1 MKAIILYSFP
11 LIADIVVG
19 LVLFV
24 GRHSLASR
32 GYGETAVGSIV
43 LVYGASYVVASLLM
57 TRLVRPALAKVQQL
71 VALGAIVTICVVLA
85 NVERLIVIQVIY
97 GLLPFA
103 TSLYFNAYQ
112 VYMLGINEQDGRP
125 LASLAGHFTFSWS
138 LGFAAGPFVSSL
150 LRSVV
155 TWSQTLYVAAA
166 LAALMAVMLYSF
178 HLERRGSAGAGTPA
192 RSTGD
197 PGAAL
202 RPNLMGPA
210 WVGLLV
216 GWTVYNTILIYWPVQ
231 AVQQDVPAALR
242 GLVEFLASLAQA
254 FSALALVSLPRWQHK
269 PGWLAALGGLA
280 VAAVLVF
287 GAAQG
292 VVGMAV
298 AALLYGTFTGSMFSL
313 VVYHAMS
320 DPARAVRRIALNEVM
335 VGISFLLASA
345 LARLLHPAGT
355 SFGRAY
361 AGLAVVLAVG
371 IVAQVLYAAV
381 LTRRRAGPARA
392 EAI

>member
-361 AGLAVVLAVG
+361 AGLAVVLVVG